1 MADLGNQKIKDT
13 YQSVLQ
19 TDASGNLQNLSGGT
33 PSPFIVNGNL
43 RYVDGS
49 QALNYI
55 LTSDASGNATW
66 QTPGHSTSYWSAN
79 TDGSITPSGFSTS
92 IGIGTSTPNE
102 KLTVVGDISGST
114 DIHVG
119 NDLSVHND
127 AIINGEIDLIGTSA
141 NIKDGGTTKIAF
153 GTPNTLKGGG
163 IAGSW
168 KILDGATFGFDTQ
181 QYFTAFRDSG
191 TNRNTLLGKSG
202 GLDFSCSTSN
212 TMNLYSNTV
221 SLGNTTS
228 ETTVQDNLT
237 VNDNL
242 SVGDDLTVN
251 INTLHV
257 DSTEGTVGIGTTH
270 QDAILTVSGVTGT
283 SWTAWAPTGLTS
295 INFVNGSN
303 FFGYADT
310 NVTVPTALTT
320 QGTSVRALVSGTYY
334 YGTISASPSAYG
346 LANGRAYWGVTWSQP
361 NITITS
367 GLADVISYGGVDV
380 EEKKFKVY
388 NGTNPVFQISGTSVM
403 SGSTDLLDIF
413 ATSTQG
419 GLADTAVQP
428 ADTFYIGTTS
438 VAHNRGSGALT
449 LAGLTLTTPIISSI
463 SNTGALTL
471 PTSTD
476 TLVGRATTDTLTNK
490 TLTSPTLTTP
500 ALGTPSAL
508 VLTNATALPAAQV
521 AQGTMASG
529 MVLVAPVL
537 GTPASG
543 VLTNATGYPG
553 DSSLVTT
560 GIVAS
565 GTWASNRRF
574 NQSSTTNYVGTQGDI
589 VYFGG
594 EGTIATGDIVYYK
607 TDGTWNKA
615 DADVLDTAKALLGIA
630 LGDDVG
636 DDGILLKGMVTVAT
650 DLGNTQKG
658 RPLYLSGTIGTVTA
672 TAPTS
677 GVVRIIGY
685 QLGDD
690 DEIWFDPDKT
700 WVELS

>member
-1 MADLGNQKIKDT
+1 M
-13 YQSVLQ
+13 
-19 TDASGNLQNLSGGT
+19 
-33 PSPFIVNGNL
+33 
-43 RYVDGS
+43 
-49 QALNYI
+49 
-55 LTSDASGNATW
+55 
-66 QTPGHSTSYWSAN
+66 
-79 TDGSITPSGFSTS
+79 
-92 IGIGTSTPNE
+92 
-102 KLTVVGDISGST
+102 
-114 DIHVG
+114 
-119 NDLSVHND
+119 
-127 AIINGEIDLIGTSA
+127 
-141 NIKDGGTTKIAF
+141 
-153 GTPNTLKGGG
+153 
-163 IAGSW
+163 
-168 KILDGATFGFDTQ
+168 
-181 QYFTAFRDSG
+181 
-191 TNRNTLLGKSG
+191 
-202 GLDFSCSTSN
+202 
-212 TMNLYSNTV
+212 V
-221 SLGNTTS
+221 SKYRW
-228 ETTVQDNLT
+228 
-237 VNDNL
+237 
-242 SVGDDLTVN
+242 
-251 INTLHV
+251 H
-257 DSTEGTVGIGTTH
+257 
-270 QDAILTVSGVTGT
+270 
-283 SWTAWAPTGLTS
+283 
-295 INFVNGSN
+295 
-303 FFGYADT
+303 
-310 NVTVPTALTT
+310 
-320 QGTSVRALVSGTYY
+320 
-334 YGTISASPSAYG
+334 
-346 LANGRAYWGVTWSQP
+346 
-361 NITITS
+361 
-367 GLADVISYGGVDV
+367 
-380 EEKKFKVY
+380 
-388 NGTNPVFQISGTSVM
+388 
-403 SGSTDLLDIF
+403 IF